1 LLGCIPRG
9 SDHGNRGDRT
19 APDRGRR
26 STRHGLLAVELSS
39 LALGLRSRY
48 LHTPTIIPA
57 KKPLLDLYGDFV
69 QPFLGTI
76 CPVHLIPNVCFQ
88 GLYAVFSCFE
98 LSRQLLSEIQTLVG
112 SFSQPYWLRGE
123 PSPGS
128 SAPQPLADQ
137 LRFCS
142 SRQREQQTSTRRGPD
157 HSSHRNATHL
167 LNGNWVFRHSI

>member
-1 LLGCIPRG
+1 
-9 SDHGNRGDRT
+9 
-19 APDRGRR
+19 
-26 STRHGLLAVELSS
+26 
-39 LALGLRSRY
+39 
-48 LHTPTIIPA
+48 
-57 KKPLLDLYGDFV
+57 
-69 QPFLGTI
+69 
-76 CPVHLIPNVCFQ
+76 
-88 GLYAVFSCFE
+88 

>member
-1 LLGCIPRG
+1 LDASLGVATTAIEAIAPRPIAG
-9 SDHGNRGDRT
+9 ADLGGTDCSPSNYL
-19 APDRGRR
+19 PW
-26 STRHGLLAVELSS
+26 LW
-39 LALGLRSRY
+39 GLRSRY

-137 LRFCS
+137 
-142 SRQREQQTSTRRGPD
+142 QR
-157 HSSHRNATHL
+157 
-167 LNGNWVFRHSI
+167 